1 MKEELLMLK
10 TIERHLKKKIIPFWT
25 KLLDHEYDGFYG
37 SVDTQSL
44 QIKKHAPKG
53 LVQQARMLWSFS
65 AMQNHIKPKDY
76 QPYMTSAFRYLMN
89 SLKDINHL
97 GYYWLSDYKG
107 KILDDRKITYG
118 QGFVIYGLSEYYKAT
133 KNQEALNEAISLY
146 RLIEEKAKN
155 QDTLAYWE
163 EFDTNWQKTECLI
176 LGDGVLNTTYTLNT
190 TLHLLEAYMN
200 LYDASKLEAVRQSV
214 ISLMEFF
221 KNHLYDEKGKTLHAY
236 LDADLQPLG
245 NIISYGHNIEAA
257 WLLDEACD
265 IIQYHDAEI
274 KKITLSLVEQVYH
287 DGFFCRYVHNH
298 RIDENRDASI
308 IWWVQSESMIGFY
321 NQYQKTQDYKYLHA
335 CEKIWETVNSCLVD
349 PRENGEWF
357 WSCDENS
364 KPNYDR
370 GEAELWKTPYHNSRA
385 MIELIERMTL
395 NAHTS
400 EVYRTSEPT
409 QSINQSKK

>member
-44 QIKKHAPKG
+44 QIEKHAPKG

-76 QPYMTSAFRYLMN
+76 QPYMTSAFRYLIN

-176 LGDGVLNTTYTLNT
+176 LGDGVFNTTYTLNT

-214 ISLMEFF
+214 ISLM
-221 KNHLYDEKGKTLHAY
+221 
-236 LDADLQPLG
+236 
-245 NIISYGHNIEAA
+245 
-257 WLLDEACD
+257 
-265 IIQYHDAEI
+265 
-274 KKITLSLVEQVYH
+274 
-287 DGFFCRYVHNH
+287 
-298 RIDENRDASI
+298 
-308 IWWVQSESMIGFY
+308 
-321 NQYQKTQDYKYLHA
+321 
-335 CEKIWETVNSCLVD
+335 
-349 PRENGEWF
+349 
-357 WSCDENS
+357 
-364 KPNYDR
+364 
-370 GEAELWKTPYHNSRA
+370 
-385 MIELIERMTL
+385 
-395 NAHTS
+395 
-400 EVYRTSEPT
+400 
-409 QSINQSKK
+409 